1 MAACALAK
9 EGFVVST
16 PIFTSPSFDLISK
29 WGRALH
35 AIQVKAGNLCSNGMT
50 VQWPT
55 RSSKGVYTEEDCTY
69 FACVLVPKNA
79 IWWIPFSEVE
89 GRRSICTNLE
99 RDKLGRYLNCVD
111 SLKCP

>member
-1 MAACALAK
+1 M
-9 EGFVVST
+9 
-16 PIFTSPSFDLISK
+16 ISK

-35 AIQVKAGNLCSNGMT
+35 AIQIKAGNLCPNGMT

-55 RSSKGVYTEEDCTY
+55 RPSKGVYTEEDCTY
-69 FACVLVPKNA
+69 FACVLVLKNA

-99 RDKLGRYLNCVD
+99 LDKLGRYLNCVD